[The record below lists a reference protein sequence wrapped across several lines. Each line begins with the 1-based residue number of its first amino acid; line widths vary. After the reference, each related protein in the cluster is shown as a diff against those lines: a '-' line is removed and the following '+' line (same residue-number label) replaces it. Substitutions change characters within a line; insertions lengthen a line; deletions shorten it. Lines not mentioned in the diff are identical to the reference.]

1 MAAFARSVLLR
12 FACLAACQASTLPP
26 GDKPIVLRDYD
37 YVVVG
42 SGPGGAPLAA
52 RLGLAGHKV
61 LVIEAGVDIS
71 ATDYNAT
78 VPLFNGKASEDPKMA
93 WDFFVRCCS
102 VRKLNKS

>member
-1 MAAFARSVLLR
+1 MATFARSLLLS
-12 FACLAACQASTLPP
+12 FAYLAACRASTLPP
-26 GDKPIVLRDYD
+26 EEKPIVLRNYD

-52 RLGLAGHKV
+52 RLGLAGYKV
-61 LVIEAGVDIS
+61 LVIEAGVDIA

-93 WDFFVRCCS
+93 WDFFVRWCD
-102 VRKLNKS
+102 VQKLNKS